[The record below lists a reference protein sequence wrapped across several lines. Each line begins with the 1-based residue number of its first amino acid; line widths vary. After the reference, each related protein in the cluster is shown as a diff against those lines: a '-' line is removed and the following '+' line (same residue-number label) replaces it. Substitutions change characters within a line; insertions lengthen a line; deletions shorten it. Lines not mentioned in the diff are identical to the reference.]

1 MKTVLFKDLK
11 NNRITRTI
19 LGIPSSAD
27 ITSYI
32 DEDDT
37 KTTIDYID
45 REPLTFKD
53 VDRGVIYLQKEGMTK
68 ILNLKWMGY
77 VGIKCESMYGPI
89 SSDNLIWDGEEDPND
104 NLKK

>member
-1 MKTVLFKDLK
+1 M
-11 NNRITRTI
+11 
-19 LGIPSSAD
+19 PSSAD

-53 VDRGVIYLQKEGMTK
+53 VDTK
-68 ILNLKWMGY
+68 
-77 VGIKCESMYGPI
+77 S
-89 SSDNLIWDGEEDPND
+89 
-104 NLKK
+104 